1 MNQLMSSLADRAKVL
16 LVSNATNDVR
26 ELLYV
31 LDRHN
36 LGTGVAGDIDEGV
49 QLAAHGTDLIL
60 LDAALAGT
68 NIGATCMRLRN
79 AGGRHGVPLL
89 LMSATPSAEEQGR
102 SVGAGASDYIKM
114 PFNARDVA
122 EKILMELALY
132 KADAKENTKAA
143 APPPAAAAP
152 PRPLHPQTLEV
163 NYHSIL
169 AGSPDAVL
177 LFDIDN
183 EVLID
188 SNHLAEELFGLPQAA
203 LLQGGLVPLFPQK
216 QADGQP
222 SMQLLQQKLDATLQG
237 RIAAFRATCRHR
249 DNHPIECEIR
259 LMRLAVPGR
268 QLVHARVADLTE
280 RNLAEAL
287 RAGQN
292 TLLEMVA
299 KGAPLIPTLDRLL
312 LLIEG
317 QSRGVYC
324 YIMLLDDDG
333 RHMHSASGPSLP
345 PEYMALLEGAEIG
358 PGVGS
363 CGTAMFRR
371 EAVVVSD
378 IMHDPLWAPYRE
390 LAAQF
395 GLRACW
401 SRPIFS
407 QDGIVLGSFAMYYRE
422 VRSPNAQD
430 LSLIDA
436 ATDMAGIAISR
447 MRHERELQRHRTHLE
462 ELVAERTAALTLA
475 NEQSEQANRE
485 LAAALENLS
494 ITQAELVRRDKLA
507 ALGALVAGI
516 AHELNTPIGNSLVV
530 ATTMAENTRNIQA
543 SLQDGLRRSELDTYL
558 GQASEADAIVLRNL
572 QRAAD
577 LVSGFKQIAVDRTR
591 SQRRHFQ
598 LRQFI
603 AEQMVPMSAQ
613 LKEARVSL
621 AQDVPDDLAMDSYP
635 GPLGQVL
642 ANLLENCL
650 RHAFDG
656 RRGAGNTIAI
666 TANGSDDGQT
676 ITVSVSD
683 NGAGISTQD
692 LPHIYDPFFTTKL
705 GSGNSGLGL
714 HVAHNIVTGVL
725 GGHIDAASEVGGGT
739 TFTMQLPA
747 VAPQPA
753 DS

>member
-1 MNQLMSSLADRAKVL
+1 MNQLISSIADRAKVL
-16 LVSNATNDVR
+16 LVSSSPNDVR

-36 LGTGVAGDIDEGV
+36 LGTGLAGDIDEGV
-49 QLAAHGTDLIL
+49 ELAAGGTDLIL
-60 LDAALAGT
+60 LDTALAGT

-122 EKILMELALY
+122 EKILMELALH
-132 KADAKENTKAA
+132 KAE
-143 APPPAAAAP
+143 APASHPAAP

-183 EVLID
+183 SLLID
-188 SNHLAEELFGLPQAA
+188 ANHLAEELFGLPLPQ
-203 LLQGGLVPLFPQK
+203 LLQGGMEPLFPRK
-216 QADGQP
+216 QDDGLSSP
-222 SMQLLQQKLDATLQG
+222 QLLEEKIRDTLQG
-237 RIAAFRATCRHR
+237 KIVVFRATCCHR
-249 DNHPIECEIR
+249 DGHPIECEIR
-259 LMRLAVPGR
+259 LMRLSVPGR
-268 QLVHARVADLTE
+268 QLVHARIIDLTE
-280 RNLAEAL
+280 RNLAEAM
-287 RAGQN
+287 RSGQR

-299 KGAPLIPTLDRLL
+299 KGAPLIPTLNQLL

-324 YIMLLDDDG
+324 SIMLLDDDG
-333 RHMHSASGPSLP
+333 RHMHSAAGPSLP
-345 PEYMALLEGAEIG
+345 PDYMALLEGVEIG

-371 EAVVVSD
+371 EQVIVSD

-390 LAAQF
+390 LAAPF

-401 SRPIFS
+401 SRPIFG
-407 QDGIVLGSFAMYYRE
+407 QDGTVLGSFAMYYRD
-422 VRSPNAQD
+422 VRSPDAQD
-430 LSLIDA
+430 LALIDS
-436 ATDMAGIAISR
+436 ATDLAGIAIGR
-447 MRHERELQRHRTHLE
+447 MRHERELQRHRAHLE

-475 NEQSEQANRE
+475 KEQSEQANRE

-494 ITQAELVRRDKLA
+494 ITQEELVRRDKLA

-516 AHELNTPIGNSLVV
+516 AHELNTPIGNGLVV
-530 ATTMAENTRNIQA
+530 ATTMAERTREIQA
-543 SLQDGLRRSELDTYL
+543 SFLDGLRRSELESYL
-558 GQASEADAIVLRNL
+558 SQAGEADAIMLRNL

-577 LVSGFKQIAVDRTR
+577 LVSSFKQIAVDRAS
-591 SQRRHFQ
+591 SQRRSFL
-598 LRQFI
+598 LRQFVG
-603 AEQMVPMSAQ
+603 ELMLPMSTP
-613 LKEARVSL
+613 LKAAGVSL
-621 AQDVPDDLAMDSYP
+621 TQDVPDGLAMDSYP

-642 ANLLENCL
+642 GNLVENCL

-656 RRGAGNTIAI
+656 RSGGSI
-666 TANGSDDGQT
+666 TVAARASDDGQG
-676 ITVSVSD
+676 ITVSVAD
-683 NGAGISTQD
+683 TGVGISADD
-692 LPHIYDPFFTTKL
+692 LTHIYDPFFTTKL
-705 GSGNSGLGL
+705 GSGGSGLGL

-725 GGHIDAASEVGGGT
+725 GGHIDATSSPQGT
-739 TFTMQLPA
+739 TFTVQLPA
-747 VAPQPA
+747 VAPRSTTQDAP
-753 DS
+753 

>member
-1 MNQLMSSLADRAKVL
+1 MNQLISSIADRAKVL
-16 LVSNATNDVR
+16 LVSSSPNDVR

-36 LGTGVAGDIDEGV
+36 LGTGLAGDIDEGV
-49 QLAAHGTDLIL
+49 ELAAGGTDLIL
-60 LDAALAGT
+60 LDTALAGT

-89 LMSATPSAEEQGR
+89 LMSSTPSAEEQGR

-122 EKILMELALY
+122 EKILMELALH
-132 KADAKENTKAA
+132 KAE
-143 APPPAAAAP
+143 APASHPAAP

-183 EVLID
+183 SLLID
-188 SNHLAEELFGLPQAA
+188 ANHLAEELFGLPLPQ
-203 LLQGGLVPLFPQK
+203 LLQGGMEPLFPRK
-216 QADGQP
+216 QDDGLSSP
-222 SMQLLQQKLDATLQG
+222 QLLEEKIRDTLQG
-237 RIAAFRATCRHR
+237 KIVVFRATCCHR
-249 DNHPIECEIR
+249 DGHPIECEIR
-259 LMRLAVPGR
+259 LMRLSVPGR
-268 QLVHARVADLTE
+268 QLVHARIIDLTE
-280 RNLAEAL
+280 RNLAEAM
-287 RAGQN
+287 RSGQR

-299 KGAPLIPTLDRLL
+299 KGAPLIPTLNQLL

-324 YIMLLDDDG
+324 SIMLLDDDG
-333 RHMHSASGPSLP
+333 RHMHSAAGPSLP
-345 PEYMALLEGAEIG
+345 PDYMALLEGVEIG

-371 EAVVVSD
+371 EQVIVSD

-390 LAAQF
+390 LAAPF

-401 SRPIFS
+401 SRPIFG
-407 QDGIVLGSFAMYYRE
+407 QDGTVLGSFAMYYRD
-422 VRSPNAQD
+422 VRSPDAQD
-430 LSLIDA
+430 LALIDS
-436 ATDMAGIAISR
+436 ATDLAGIAIGR
-447 MRHERELQRHRTHLE
+447 MRHERELQRHRAHLE

-475 NEQSEQANRE
+475 KEQSEQANRE

-494 ITQAELVRRDKLA
+494 ITQEELVRRDKLA

-516 AHELNTPIGNSLVV
+516 AHELNTPIGNGLVV
-530 ATTMAENTRNIQA
+530 ATTMAERTREIQA
-543 SLQDGLRRSELDTYL
+543 SFLDGLRRSELESYL
-558 GQASEADAIVLRNL
+558 SQAGEADAIMLRNL

-577 LVSGFKQIAVDRTR
+577 LVSSFKQIAVDRAS
-591 SQRRHFQ
+591 SQRRSFL
-598 LRQFI
+598 LRQFVG
-603 AEQMVPMSAQ
+603 ELMLPMSTP
-613 LKEARVSL
+613 LKAAGVSL
-621 AQDVPDDLAMDSYP
+621 TQDVPDGLAMDSYP

-642 ANLLENCL
+642 GNLVENCL

-656 RRGAGNTIAI
+656 RSGGSI
-666 TANGSDDGQT
+666 TVAARASDDGQG
-676 ITVSVSD
+676 ITVSVAD
-683 NGAGISTQD
+683 TGVGISADD
-692 LPHIYDPFFTTKL
+692 LTHIYDPFFTTKL
-705 GSGNSGLGL
+705 GSGGSGLGL

-725 GGHIDAASEVGGGT
+725 GGHIDATSSPQGT
-739 TFTMQLPA
+739 TFTVQLPA
-747 VAPQPA
+747 VAPRSTTQDAP
-753 DS
+753 

>member
-1 MNQLMSSLADRAKVL
+1 MNQLISSIADRANVL
-16 LVSNATNDVR
+16 LVSNSPNDVR

-36 LGTGVAGDIDEGV
+36 LGTGLAGDVDEGV
-49 QLAAHGTDLIL
+49 ELAAGGTDLIL

-122 EKILMELALY
+122 EKILMELALH
-132 KADAKENTKAA
+132 KAEM
-143 APPPAAAAP
+143 PAAHAVTP

-183 EVLID
+183 KLLID
-188 SNHLAEELFGLPQAA
+188 ANHLAEELFGMPQAA
-203 LLQGGLVPLFPQK
+203 LLQGGMEPLFPRNQD
-216 QADGQP
+216 DGRASP
-222 SMQLLQQKLDATLQG
+222 QLLEEKIRATLQG
-237 RIAAFRATCRHR
+237 KIVVFRASCCHR
-249 DNHPIECEIR
+249 DGHPIACEIR

-268 QLVHARVADLTE
+268 QLVHVRVIDLTE
-280 RNLAEAL
+280 RNLAEAM
-287 RAGQN
+287 RSGQSA
-292 TLLEMVA
+292 LLEMVA
-299 KGAPLIPTLDRLL
+299 KGAPLIPTLNQLL

-324 YIMLLDDDG
+324 SIMLLDDDG
-333 RHMHSASGPSLP
+333 IHMHSAAGPSLP
-345 PEYMALLEGAEIG
+345 PDYMALLEGVEIG

-371 EAVVVSD
+371 EQVVVSD

-390 LAAQF
+390 LAAPF

-401 SRPIFS
+401 SRPIFG
-407 QDGIVLGSFAMYYRE
+407 QDGTVLGSFAMYYRE
-422 VRSPNAQD
+422 VRSPGAHDQG
-430 LSLIDA
+430 LIDT
-436 ATDMAGIAISR
+436 ATDLAGIAIGR
-447 MRHERELQRHRTHLE
+447 MRHERELQRHRAHLE
-462 ELVAERTAALTLA
+462 ELVAERTAALTQA
-475 NEQSEQANRE
+475 KEQSEQTNLE

-494 ITQAELVRRDKLA
+494 ITQEELVRRDKLA

-516 AHELNTPIGNSLVV
+516 AHELNTPIGNGLVV
-530 ATTMAENTRNIQA
+530 ATTMAERTSEIQA
-543 SLQDGLRRSELDTYL
+543 SFHDGLRRSELESYL
-558 GQASEADAIVLRNL
+558 TQASEADAIMLRNL

-577 LVSGFKQIAVDRTR
+577 LVSSFKQIAVDRAS
-591 SQRRHFQ
+591 SQRRHFL

-603 AEQMVPMSAQ
+603 AELMLPLSTP
-613 LKEARVSL
+613 LKAAGLSL
-621 AQDVPDDLAMDSYP
+621 TQDVPDDLAMDSYP

-642 ANLLENCL
+642 GNLLENCL
-650 RHAFDG
+650 RHAFEG
-656 RRGAGNTIAI
+656 RSGGRIAI
-666 TANGSDDGQT
+666 VARGSDDGRNVT
-676 ITVSVSD
+676 LSIADTGV
-683 NGAGISTQD
+683 GISADD
-692 LPHIYDPFFTTKL
+692 LVHVYDPFFTTKL
-705 GSGNSGLGL
+705 GSGGSGLGL

-725 GGHIDAASEVGGGT
+725 GGHIDAISSTGAGSGT
-739 TFTMQLPA
+739 TFTLQLPA
-747 VAPQPA
+747 AAPQSPA
-753 DS
+753 P

>member
-1 MNQLMSSLADRAKVL
+1 MNQLISSIADRAKVL
-16 LVSNATNDVR
+16 LVSSSPNDVR

-36 LGTGVAGDIDEGV
+36 LGTGLAGDIDEGV
-49 QLAAHGTDLIL
+49 ELAAGGTDLIL
-60 LDAALAGT
+60 LDTALAGT

-102 SVGAGASDYIKM
+102 SVGAGATDYIKM

-122 EKILMELALY
+122 EKILMELALH
-132 KADAKENTKAA
+132 KAE
-143 APPPAAAAP
+143 APASHPAAP

-183 EVLID
+183 SLLID
-188 SNHLAEELFGLPQAA
+188 ANHLAEELFGLPLPQ
-203 LLQGGLVPLFPQK
+203 LLQGGMEPLFPRK
-216 QADGQP
+216 QDDGLSSP
-222 SMQLLQQKLDATLQG
+222 QLLEEKIRDTLQG
-237 RIAAFRATCRHR
+237 KIVVFRATCCHR
-249 DNHPIECEIR
+249 DGHPIECEIR
-259 LMRLAVPGR
+259 LMRLSVPGR
-268 QLVHARVADLTE
+268 QLVHARIIDLTE
-280 RNLAEAL
+280 RNLAEAM
-287 RAGQN
+287 RSGQR

-299 KGAPLIPTLDRLL
+299 KGAPLIPTLNQLL

-324 YIMLLDDDG
+324 SIMLLDDDG
-333 RHMHSASGPSLP
+333 RHMHSAAGPSLP
-345 PEYMALLEGAEIG
+345 PDYMALLEGVEIG

-371 EAVVVSD
+371 EQVIVSD

-390 LAAQF
+390 LAAPF

-401 SRPIFS
+401 SRPIFG
-407 QDGIVLGSFAMYYRE
+407 QDGTVLGSFAMYYRD
-422 VRSPNAQD
+422 VRSPDAQD
-430 LSLIDA
+430 LALIDS
-436 ATDMAGIAISR
+436 ATDLAGIAIGR
-447 MRHERELQRHRTHLE
+447 MRHERELQRHRAHLE

-475 NEQSEQANRE
+475 KEQSEQANRE

-494 ITQAELVRRDKLA
+494 ITQEELVRRDKLA

-516 AHELNTPIGNSLVV
+516 AHELNTPIGNGLVV
-530 ATTMAENTRNIQA
+530 ATTMAERTRELQA
-543 SLQDGLRRSELDTYL
+543 SFLDGLRRSELGAYL
-558 GQASEADAIVLRNL
+558 AQASEADAIMLRNL

-577 LVSGFKQIAVDRTR
+577 LVSSFKQIAVDRAS
-591 SQRRHFQ
+591 SQRRSFL
-598 LRQFI
+598 LRQFVG
-603 AEQMVPMSAQ
+603 ELMLPMSTP
-613 LKEARVSL
+613 LKAAGVSL
-621 AQDVPDDLAMDSYP
+621 TQDVPDGLAMDSYP

-642 ANLLENCL
+642 GNLVENCL

-656 RRGAGNTIAI
+656 RSGGSI
-666 TANGSDDGQT
+666 TVTARASDDGQG
-676 ITVSVSD
+676 ITVSVAD
-683 NGAGISTQD
+683 TGVGISADD
-692 LPHIYDPFFTTKL
+692 LTHIYDPFFTTKL
-705 GSGNSGLGL
+705 GSGGSGLGL

-725 GGHIDAASEVGGGT
+725 GGHIDATSSPQGT
-739 TFTMQLPA
+739 TFTVQLPA
-747 VAPQPA
+747 VAPRSATPDA
-753 DS
+753 P